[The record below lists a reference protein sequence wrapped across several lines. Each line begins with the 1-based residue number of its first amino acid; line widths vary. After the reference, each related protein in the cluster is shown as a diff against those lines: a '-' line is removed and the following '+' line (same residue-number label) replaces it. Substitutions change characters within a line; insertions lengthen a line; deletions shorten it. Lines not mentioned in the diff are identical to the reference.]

1 MKAPI
6 FASVGILCMFCLFLA
21 GCSSDAVTDSL
32 TVQYGQISLATEM
45 KDTTPFLTANI
56 NVNLINRTERGMNVA
71 LLECAIYDAQTDL
84 ALIRFRP
91 IIPQAYGSLTT
102 VQLLPKQ
109 AREYPIVSPPALEA
123 FDGRVHPK
131 VVVKLSLQ
139 TTDGYRTEVASAPV
153 AVAAK

>member
-6 FASVGILCMFCLFLA
+6 FASVGILGMFCLLLA
-21 GCSSDAVTDSL
+21 GCSSDPVTDTLSI
-32 TVQYGQISLATEM
+32 QYGQISIGTEM
-45 KDTTPFLTANI
+45 KNTTPILTANI
-56 NVNLINRTERGMNVA
+56 NVNVINRTERGINVA
-71 LLECAIYDAQTDL
+71 FLECAIYDAKTDL
-84 ALIRFRP
+84 ALVRFRP

-109 AREYPIVSPPALEA
+109 TREYPIVTPPGFEG
-123 FDGRVHPK
+123 FDGRVHPS
-131 VVVKLSLQ
+131 VVVKLSFQ